1 LTYENQP
8 KSINGW
14 VLKTTPSN
22 ASGTFSDQPQEVVYV
37 YVKDTLMDTGTSV
50 NTGTPN
56 NTENPS
62 NHEQSSSDASLP
74 STGESKGL
82 LFSIFGALLLIL
94 ASLSVFLKKK
104 PNNNP
109 F

>member
-1 LTYENQP
+1 
-8 KSINGW
+8 K
-14 VLKTTPSN
+14 
-22 ASGTFSDQPQEVVYV
+22 PQEVVYV

-94 ASLSVFLKKK
+94 ASLSVFLKRKTK
-104 PNNNP
+104 
-109 F
+109 